1 MEDEAEGFEI
11 TYFPVLECVL
21 IDPELL
27 KKALRPDTGLVS
39 IFMTCKTEMG
49 VIQPIERMCQ
59 DQENVIPLDVIV
71 MNIEKCPK
79 DVRMLYVRTGYV
91 PASTL
96 SPLERDLM
104 SGL

>member
-1 MEDEAEGFEI
+1 
-11 TYFPVLECVL
+11 
-21 IDPELL
+21 
-27 KKALRPDTGLVS
+27 
-39 IFMTCKTEMG
+39 MG

-104 SGL
+104 SGQKKVVMNGDPASCNPGHICVRICSLVKY